1 MLFKIFLTF
10 WLTLALLAAG
20 QEIVSMLAQKDEQA
34 ALADARVLVAE
45 AQSVVDAYDR
55 GGAVAA
61 REVAGRFEKERGAVP
76 DLLDDRH
83 QSLLG
88 HEVRPAVIATARLA
102 QRAAAQGS
110 TLAMVNIGEH
120 AAAKQVT
127 SPSGAQLILIVDLP
141 GHGTARAV
149 SGWALSPIVR
159 YSAVI
164 VVGGLFCFALARH
177 ISRPLVKLA
186 GAANALADGR
196 LHTRVGGRITRRHD
210 EVGRLARDFDRMAE
224 RIEALVAGQRRLLGD
239 VSHELRS
246 PLARLTV
253 AAGLARRSAQP
264 ESAEYFDRID
274 IETTRLDRLIEQLLT
289 LARIESTVDD
299 ELRGEVNFTE
309 LVQEVVSD
317 GDFEARASGKRV
329 TLVGGDETVLHG
341 RADLLRSAVENIV
354 RNAIRYTRPGTAV
367 EVRLERS
374 EQMQSSKH
382 MTLNH
387 VMLTV
392 RDHGP
397 GVPDAKVADIFRR
410 FWRASGSATE
420 SPDGAGLGLAI
431 ADSVIRVH
439 GGTIGAANEGQGGLL
454 VTIELPIG

>member
-61 REVAGRFEKERGAVP
+61 REVAGRFEKERGAGA
-76 DLLDDRH
+76 DLLDDNHR
-83 QSLLG
+83 SLLG
-88 HEVRPAVIATARLA
+88 NEVRPAVLATARLA

-110 TLAMVNIGEH
+110 KLAIVNIGEH
-120 AAAKQVT
+120 AAAKQVA
-127 SPSGAQLILIVDLP
+127 SPSGARLMLIVDLP
-141 GHGTARAV
+141 RHGTARAA
-149 SGWALSPIVR
+149 SGWALSPIAR

-164 VVGGLFCFALARH
+164 VVGGLLCFALARH

-196 LHTRVGGRITRRHD
+196 LHTRVGSRITRRHD

-253 AAGLARRSAQP
+253 AGGLARRSAP
-264 ESAEYFDRID
+264 AESAEYFDRID
-274 IETTRLDRLIEQLLT
+274 TETTRLDRLIEQLLT

-329 TLVGGDETVLHG
+329 TLVAGGETVLHG

-374 EQMQSSKH
+374 EQSQSSK
-382 MTLNH
+382 H

-397 GVPDAKVADIFRR
+397 GVPDTKVADIFRR
-410 FWRASGSATE
+410 FWRASGSPTE